1 MNKFSNAIIQIA
13 TGYFT
18 QVILYSSKTA
28 CQNLA
33 DVAPWRKTKVG
44 HELRVDVDR
53 IAALN
58 RREVV

>member
-28 CQNLA
+28 RQNLG
-33 DVAPWRKTKVG
+33 DVAPWRETKVG

-58 RREVV
+58 RCEDV